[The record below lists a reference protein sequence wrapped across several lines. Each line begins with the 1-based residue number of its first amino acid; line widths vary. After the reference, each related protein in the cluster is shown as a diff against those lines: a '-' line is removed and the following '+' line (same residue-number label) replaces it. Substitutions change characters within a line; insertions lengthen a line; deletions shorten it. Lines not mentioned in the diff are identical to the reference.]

1 MNTFFTNDYNSAE
14 RKYLVHAF
22 SLFFFLQIVTFSIKS
37 KQIHPKK
44 MRLTI
49 ELVEGAFQ
57 FMNKST
63 GDRELDLRDYKITT
77 LENLG
82 ATLDQFDAIDFTSN
96 DIRTLENFPLLNR
109 IKRLYFSNNRI
120 SKIDERLH
128 ESIPNLEGLIMIN
141 NQLQEL
147 GDLDS
152 LAGFKKLTT
161 LALMGNP
168 VSTKKHYRLYLI
180 HRIPSIR
187 LLDFKKVKIKER
199 NEADKLFSGEKG
211 KRLENEIGIKSK
223 TFVPG
228 GELINGSGGGAGI
241 QPNNQRKQLTTEE
254 IQAIKQAISKANTLE
269 EMERLKL
276 LLKQGYI
283 PNSNNQ

>member
-1 MNTFFTNDYNSAE
+1 M
-14 RKYLVHAF
+14 K
-22 SLFFFLQIVTFSIKS
+22 
-37 KQIHPKK
+37 
-44 MRLTI
+44 LTI

-109 IKRLYFSNNRI
+109 LKRLYLSNNRC

-128 ESIPNLEGLIMIN
+128 ETIPNLETLIMIN
-141 NQLQEL
+141 NQLDEL
-147 GDLDS
+147 GDLDPLS
-152 LAGFKKLTT
+152 GFKKLTT

-168 VSTKKHYRLYLI
+168 VSTKKHYRLYVI

-187 LLDFKKVKIKER
+187 LLDFKKVKLRER
-199 NEADKLFSGEKG
+199 EESNKLFSGEKG
-211 KRLENEIGIKSK
+211 KRLEHEIGIKSK

-228 GELINGSGGGAGI
+228 GGGAGI
-241 QPNNQRKQLTTEE
+241 QPNTNQRKPLTTEE
-254 IQAIKQAISKANTLE
+254 VQAIKQAISKANTFE

>member
-1 MNTFFTNDYNSAE
+1 
-14 RKYLVHAF
+14 
-22 SLFFFLQIVTFSIKS
+22 
-37 KQIHPKK
+37 

-228 GELINGSGGGAGI
+228 GELMTNGGGGAGI